1 MANTVGVV
9 DTTFA
14 RIDTAKPELELVTKH
29 IPKVVVI

>member
-14 RIDTAKPELELVTKH
+14 RIDMAKPGLELVTKH